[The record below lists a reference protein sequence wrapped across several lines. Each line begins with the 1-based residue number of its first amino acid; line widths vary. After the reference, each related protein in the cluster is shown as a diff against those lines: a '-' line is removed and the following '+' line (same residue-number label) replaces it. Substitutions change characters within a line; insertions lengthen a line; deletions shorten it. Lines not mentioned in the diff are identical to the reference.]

1 MKKFKTTVEDFKVG
15 YTQMKDELVKKLNL
29 VPTIIKQKRKINTL
43 ELKVEMLENAIK
55 DELYKEFMEKL
66 GEPIEIE
73 RLKNDN
79 KRLRKKVKQLKEL
92 IKEEEE

>member
-1 MKKFKTTVEDFKVG
+1 MKKIKTKVEDFKVG
-15 YTQMKDELVKKLNL
+15 YTQMKDDLVKKLNL

-43 ELKVEMLENAIK
+43 ELKVEMLENTIK

-92 IKEEEE
+92 IKEEE

>member
-1 MKKFKTTVEDFKVG
+1 MEFIKDVMLEFK
-15 YTQMKDELVKKLNL
+15 NL
-29 VPTIIKQKRKINTL
+29 WENVIAVLKGTYIIAKQKRKINTL

-92 IKEEEE
+92 IKEEE

>member
-1 MKKFKTTVEDFKVG
+1 MKKFKTKVEDFKVG
-15 YTQMKDELVKKLNL
+15 YTQMKDDLVKKLNL

>member
-1 MKKFKTTVEDFKVG
+1 MEFIKDVMLEFK
-15 YTQMKDELVKKLNL
+15 NL
-29 VPTIIKQKRKINTL
+29 WENVIAVLKGTYIIAKQKRKINTL
-43 ELKVEMLENAIK
+43 ELKVEMLESAIK

>member
-1 MKKFKTTVEDFKVG
+1 MEFIKYVMLEFK
-15 YTQMKDELVKKLNL
+15 NL
-29 VPTIIKQKRKINTL
+29 WENVIAVLKGTYIIAKQKRKINTL
-43 ELKVEMLENAIK
+43 ELKVEMLESAIK